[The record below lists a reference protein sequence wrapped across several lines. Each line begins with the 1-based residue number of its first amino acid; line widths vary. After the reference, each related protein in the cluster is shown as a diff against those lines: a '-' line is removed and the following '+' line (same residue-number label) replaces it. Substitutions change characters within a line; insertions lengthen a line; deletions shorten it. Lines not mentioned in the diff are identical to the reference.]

1 MSLKSFNE
9 IVKGKAMEY
18 SKIFSLKTKMGLTT
32 GIIVFLTV
40 AILTSIF
47 IINSSKSA
55 LKSTKNETSLIAQK
69 TALAISGKIDE
80 TLLKMQTHADYSI
93 MMKKIPGDNRNTL
106 TQFFKNE
113 MDQNLLLHGVTLT
126 FKPEIFDGLD
136 ALYAG
141 KPGYYQDGRLNI
153 YWYREDGEVIY
164 YSDVVDFDKE
174 LAEAGG
180 DWWILPERNGQT
192 YMAVTLYTVGGKDVL
207 ILSLSIPVKENNQF
221 AGVVCFDYQ
230 GDFMQ
235 QEALSIKEKLFG
247 GQAEVIILT
256 DNATIAACSAND
268 TLVNF
273 PARDVLPETSKIIDE
288 EMKKEY
294 EGFFARNDTF
304 YLTTPIHFSRYNK
317 PWQISIAIPK
327 QVVMAEVNSA
337 IAYQVLV
344 GAIIIAIS
352 ILLVILFLGRMIKP
366 LLDLKEAT
374 KTIAEGNLQIELV
387 EARRDEIG
395 SLANAFHIMVTKL
408 RDIVMGIRSGS
419 TQILLGS
426 QQIAHSAQSISEGS
440 NKQASATEQVA
451 ASIEEV
457 ISAINQ
463 NSENAQNAQA
473 IAKRAESG
481 IEKSQQASLDTIAAM
496 KMIAEK
502 TSVIT
507 EIAQKTNILAINAAI
522 EAARAGAMGKGFGI
536 VAAEVRSLAES
547 SHLAAEEIV
556 KLSEQT
562 LKMSEESGKI
572 LSEIV
577 PDVQHTSALI
587 QEIATASMEQ
597 NSGVNQISKA
607 IEQLNSITLQNS
619 ATAEELASGSEELV
633 AQAETLQKAVEF
645 FTVENKTT
653 VSIPEFDQKNYST
666 DFAEEKTEIV
676 LPQDMEEELFKP
688 QIKDKTTII
697 RKMDQKG
704 FNLDLDNKLDD
715 EFEKF

>member
-1 MSLKSFNE
+1 
-9 IVKGKAMEY
+9 ME
-18 SKIFSLKTKMGLTT
+18 KTISIKTRLASVL
-32 GIIVFLTV
+32 GIIVFITV
-40 AILTSIF
+40 ALLTMF
-47 IINSSKSA
+47 FLINGRNSAMKSA
-55 LKSTKNETSLIAQK
+55 KDRISLISKNSASSIAK
-69 TALAISGKIDE
+69 KVDE
-80 TLLKMQTHADYSI
+80 TLLKMQTHIHYS
-93 MMKKIPGDNRNTL
+93 MLLRKIPGDHREKL
-106 TQFFKNE
+106 YVFFKEE
-113 MDQNLLLHGVTLT
+113 MVKNQAYQGITLL
-126 FKPEIFDGLD
+126 FEPEKFDRLD
-136 ALYAG
+136 SLYANI
-141 KPGYYQDGRLNI
+141 PGYYTDGRLCI
-153 YWYREDGEVIY
+153 YWYREEDQISRETEIVN
-164 YSDVVDFDKE
+164 FDEE
-174 LAEAGG
+174 LQSSGSEWY
-180 DWWILPERNGQT
+180 DIPKTTKKTW
-192 YMAVTLYTVGGKDVL
+192 MAVDLYNWKGTD
-207 ILSLSIPVKENNQF
+207 ILMLSIYSPILENDEF
-221 AGVVCFDYQ
+221 IGVVGYDYQ
-230 GDFMQ
+230 GYFMQ
-235 QEALSIKEKLFG
+235 EEVLAIKQSLYN
-247 GQAEVIILT
+247 GQSHVHITSEDGTFVANSKSDSLILKNIKSQYSESSLVAGELNK
-256 DNATIAACSAND
+256 DGNHDFFIEND
-268 TLVNF
+268 TLYLST
-273 PARDVLPETSKIIDE
+273 PVLFSYYD
-288 EMKKEY
+288 KEWHITL
-294 EGFFARNDTF
+294 G
-304 YLTTPIHFSRYNK
+304 
-317 PWQISIAIPK
+317 IPMEN
-327 QVVMAEVNSA
+327 VMAEVNSA

-653 VSIPEFDQKNYST
+653 VSIPEFDQKKYST

-676 LPQDMEEELFKP
+676 LPQDMEDELFKP